1 MGCRTSIGLDV
12 HARTVAAAAFVPE
25 TGEVVEGAFAYDP
38 ASIASW
44 ASSLPRPARAAYE
57 SGPTGFDLKRSLDS
71 LGPLLRRRGE
81 QDAQARRRARED
93 GPPRRGVP
101 RLHARRRQRGGA
113 LLPDAGAG
121 GRPGP
126 GACARRR
133 PRGPHGRALLMCNRK
148 WSE

>member
-71 LGPLLRRRGE
+71 RG
-81 QDAQARRRARED
+81 ARTDRPADR
-93 GPPRRGVP
+93 P